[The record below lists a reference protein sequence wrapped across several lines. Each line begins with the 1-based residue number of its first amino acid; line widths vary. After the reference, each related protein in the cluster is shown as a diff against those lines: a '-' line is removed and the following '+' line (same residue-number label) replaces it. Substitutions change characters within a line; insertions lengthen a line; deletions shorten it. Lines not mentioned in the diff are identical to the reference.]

1 MVTEKHISFIRLFKI
16 IWRRLLKM
24 TILSAAIVIPF
35 VYFGLQAYAIDLTAP
50 LILGTAL
57 SIFLGFRTN
66 SANERWFA
74 ARGYWS
80 SIYGAARNLG
90 ITLHR
95 PKGRHINLETGK
107 NSAKAAKVMPR
118 MIRRAIAWAWALNR
132 QLKDKDSVL
141 DGLEKY
147 LEPKELEI
155 LKTSHNPAQQMLY
168 FQSEDYRLAKTEGQ
182 FTDGEHFEVVGI
194 LREMTAAQTSCEG
207 LKATPF
213 PRHYS
218 FFTDVFIWML
228 IVLLS
233 ISLPKVEALGYL
245 AIPLTVMVG
254 WVFSM
259 IEGIGDYMDDPF
271 TDNRNVVPLDAIS
284 TNLERDLLAMALGE
298 TDIPEALL
306 PVDGAI
312 Y

>member
-1 MVTEKHISFIRLFKI
+1 MVVEKHISFVRLLKI

-24 TILSAAIVIPF
+24 ALLSTAIVIPF
-35 VYFGLQAYAIDLTAP
+35 VYFELQDHAIDLTAP

-66 SANERWFA
+66 SANERWFS
-74 ARGYWS
+74 ARGHWS
-80 SIYGAARNLG
+80 TIYSTARNLG
-90 ITLHR
+90 FTLSRRHD
-95 PKGRHINLETGK
+95 GHINLETGK
-107 NSAKAAKVMPR
+107 KSAKAAKVMDR
-118 MIRRAIAWAWALNR
+118 MLRRTIAWAWALNR
-132 QLKDKDSVL
+132 QLKDKPEL
-141 DGLEKY
+141 LEGLEKY
-147 LEPKELEI
+147 LEPDELTQ
-155 LKTSHNPAQQMLY
+155 LKASHNPAAEMLY
-168 FQSEDYRLAKTEGQ
+168 FQSKDYRVAKTEGQ
-182 FTDGEHFEVVGI
+182 FTDGEHFEVVAC

-218 FFTDVFIWML
+218 FFTDVFIWLL

-233 ISLPKVEALGYL
+233 ISLPKLESFGYL

-271 TDNRNVVPLDAIS
+271 VDNRNVVPMDAIV
-284 TNLERDLLAMALGE
+284 TNLERDLLAFALGE
-298 TDIPEALL
+298 TDLPKPVQ